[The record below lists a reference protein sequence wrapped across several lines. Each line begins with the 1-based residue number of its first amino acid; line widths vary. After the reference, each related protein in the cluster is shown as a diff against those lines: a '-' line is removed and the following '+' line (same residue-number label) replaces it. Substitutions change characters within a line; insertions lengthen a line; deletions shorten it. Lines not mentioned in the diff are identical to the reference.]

1 MLFVI
6 EKQIYEVNTLDKYE
20 YKIRAQEIK
29 DLIAKKE
36 YVTAMKIA
44 DTVDWRRVKSVV
56 MLCTIS
62 DLYKINRRYEES
74 KELLLLAY
82 EKHPGG
88 RMIVYSLCE
97 LCIKLD
103 EVVQAVE
110 YYKEFVQIAPK
121 DNGRYVLQYKLYE
134 AQEVSLEERIAVLEE
149 LKGREYREKWAYE
162 LAYLYHRV
170 GLSTKCVEECD
181 DLILWFGEGKYVTKA
196 MELKML
202 HCSLTPE
209 QQKKYKGNKLPQ
221 RTGENVEDDLD
232 FQVKTVNVGQY
243 DTMNLQK
250 ELAESMKEVLGE
262 HGVSAPLKKEAEP
275 VFSNNKKE
283 NFEAEESAV
292 ETEVEAEE
300 IETEIEETK
309 KEDAEVLQ
317 EEESSMGPIT
327 RQIIAPMLQDT
338 GEIVEITFPEEE
350 IGKTETPDEE
360 EVFFEDDTAEMPV
373 AGIIERNPENKKFEN
388 YLSQEYDG
396 QISLVVPEA
405 ERVEK
410 QITGQMSIEDIL
422 TEWERMKRENEQKRA
437 EDVRKRVL
445 AQTGAMFSEFDASTR
460 QGVLADL
467 EDLAEES
474 IRKEAETAKKN
485 STKIVKM
492 SDITGAKA
500 AAAGAVEKAITG
512 TLSASDIM
520 EGMSEKKEEK
530 GSKIEKEILP
540 EKEELTEIEEETK
553 ETVETETVE
562 TETDKEQEPVEKEEI
577 KETTLQEEKEEGKQT
592 ARNMTKEE
600 KKLFG
605 PFIQTKNTKQQI
617 LEALDKITLAAY
629 TGNVI
634 ITGEPGS
641 GSLKLSQNVI
651 KGIQDSDH
659 NFSGRIAKIKG
670 RALNNK
676 NIENTLTRLKNGAL
690 IIEKAGDLTAETIK
704 NLKKGLEQ
712 EKTGII
718 VIMEDTKIAMNKLL
732 ENNHI
737 IEDNFNIR
745 IDIEALDNDSLV
757 LFGKHYA
764 QEMEYSIDELGVLAL
779 YTRISDMQTS
789 EHIVTTSEVKEI
801 VDEAIYHANRKN
813 LTHFM
818 DILFARRYDEE
829 DMIILRE
836 RDFAG

>member
-262 HGVSAPLKKEAEP
+262 HGISAPLKKEAEP
-275 VFSNNKKE
+275 VFSNKKE
-283 NFEAEESAV
+283 NFEKAEAEV
-292 ETEVEAEE
+292 ETEE
-300 IETEIEETK
+300 IETEIEEIKTET
-309 KEDAEVLQ
+309 EDSEAPQ

-350 IGKTETPDEE
+350 IEKTETPDEE

-373 AGIIERNPENKKFEN
+373 ARTIERNPENKKFEN

-520 EGMSEKKEEK
+520 EGMAAKKEEK
-530 GSKIEKEILP
+530 VSKIETESLP
-540 EKEELTEIEEETK
+540 ETEELGEIEEVTK
-553 ETVETETVE
+553 ETVETEIAR
-562 TETDKEQEPVEKEEI
+562 EQEPVKKEET
-577 KETTLQEEKEEGKQT
+577 KEAPLQEKKEEGKQT

-634 ITGEPGS
+634 VTGEPGS

-757 LFGKHYA
+757 HFGKHYA

>member
-275 VFSNNKKE
+275 VFSNKKE
-283 NFEAEESAV
+283 NFEAA
-292 ETEVEAEE
+292 EAE
-300 IETEIEETK
+300 TEETK
-309 KEDAEVLQ
+309 TETEDSEAPQ

-373 AGIIERNPENKKFEN
+373 ARTIERNPENKKFEN

-520 EGMSEKKEEK
+520 EGMAVKKEEK
-530 GSKIEKEILP
+530 VSKIETESLP
-540 EKEELTEIEEETK
+540 ETEELEEIEEVTK
-553 ETVETETVE
+553 ETVETEIAR
-562 TETDKEQEPVEKEEI
+562 EQEPVEKEET
-577 KETTLQEEKEEGKQT
+577 KEAPLQEKKEEEKQT

-634 ITGEPGS
+634 VTGEPGS

-757 LFGKHYA
+757 HFGKHYA

>member
-275 VFSNNKKE
+275 VFSNKKE
-283 NFEAEESAV
+283 NFEAAEA
-292 ETEVEAEE
+292 ETEE
-300 IETEIEETK
+300 IETET
-309 KEDAEVLQ
+309 EDSEAPQ

-373 AGIIERNPENKKFEN
+373 ARTIERNPENKKFEN

-520 EGMSEKKEEK
+520 EGMAVKKEEK
-530 GSKIEKEILP
+530 VSKIETESLP
-540 EKEELTEIEEETK
+540 ETEELEEIEEVTK
-553 ETVETETVE
+553 ETVETEIAR
-562 TETDKEQEPVEKEEI
+562 EQEPVEKEET
-577 KETTLQEEKEEGKQT
+577 KEAPLQEKKEEEKQT

-634 ITGEPGS
+634 VTGEPGS

-757 LFGKHYA
+757 HFGKHYA